1 VGVKRGRKKAED
13 TPAWAI
19 ILKKALVK
27 IKGPYAKE
35 AGKRILLFQVNIHSR
50 CIVTV
55 NQGCV
60 CIILPCR
67 GHKLL

>member
-35 AGKRILLFQVNIHSR
+35 AEKRILYFQVNIHSR

-55 NQGCV
+55 YPYGRLYLH
-60 CIILPCR
+60 I
-67 GHKLL
+67 K